1 MRKLLATLFL
11 CASCALAQ
19 TAETIPFRAV
29 LSTANEVPAI
39 ELNAS
44 GTATLWVHV
53 VRDAGGNIVSG
64 SVDFNVNY
72 SFPGEQT
79 FTGLHIH
86 SGPAGVN
93 APVTINTGLS
103 ASNTVNDPTGK
114 GNITRQAQVLA
125 TDTTDLATLRGMLQD
140 PSQYYANLHTTV
152 FPGGVIRGQLQ
163 RARMTVLMGMM
174 SPRNEVPPVDSPGSA
189 VASVVALQTSD
200 SALVIFDA
208 NYSGFTEGTKFVGFH
223 IHNGP
228 AGVNAPVTINTGV
241 SASNTVT
248 ASPGGG
254 NLHFEVEV
262 PVNNAAALETVNNL
276 FGNPAAAYINLHTE
290 TFPGG
295 VIRDQLRRADR
306 MPFPV
311 VMSPA
316 NEVPAIPIDA
326 SGPAMVT
333 AYTIR
338 NADGTVQA
346 GTVIFDVNPRFPGA
360 ATFTGLHIHDGKA
373 GDNGGVTINTGL
385 SASNTVELAN
395 GFGNIFKIVNVSG
408 GPGLATLNDVVKNP
422 ENHYVNLHTTVNPG
436 GVIRSQLTAAST
448 AKPSVGSVI
457 SAVSDGTLRTVGQN
471 GLMTVFG
478 SNLTKV
484 PADLTSW
491 QGQSIPTNLNGTS
504 VTVGGK
510 QAALLV
516 VRPDF
521 IVAQVPVDTP
531 VGTQQ
536 VVVTNANGAGT
547 GADVTVAAA
556 APALFFDSQGG
567 LVLRNS
573 DFTLIRPDNPA
584 GANDI
589 LLVYGTGFGASTP
602 ALTTGQVAPSAEPFA
617 RKSNITATIGGQNA
631 DIIYAIASPGFVGL
645 DQIAIRV
652 PAGIQ
657 AGNAPLVLKAASA
670 TSNSVNIAVR

>member
-1 MRKLLATLFL
+1 MRKLLAVVLLCTFGLF
-11 CASCALAQ
+11 AQ
-19 TAETIPFRAV
+19 SAETIPFRAV
-29 LSTANEVPAI
+29 LSTKNEVPPI
-39 ELNAS
+39 DLNAS

-72 SFPGEQT
+72 TFPGEVT

-93 APVTINTGLS
+93 APVTVNTGLS
-103 ASNTVNDPTGK
+103 ASNSVTDSTGR
-114 GNITRQAQVLA
+114 GSISRQAQVLS
-125 TDTTDLATLRGMLQD
+125 TDTTGLATLRGLLDD

-152 FPGGVIRGQLQ
+152 NPGGVIRGQLQ

-174 SPRNEVPPVDSPGSA
+174 SPRNEVPPVDSPASA

-200 SALVIFDA
+200 SAQVIFDA
-208 NYSGFTEGTKFVGFH
+208 NYSGFTEGTRFVGFH

-228 AGVNAPVTINTGV
+228 AGVNAPVTINTGI
-241 SASNTVT
+241 SASNAVT

-262 PVNNAAALETVNNL
+262 PVDNAASVETVNNL

-290 TFPGG
+290 TNPGG
-295 VIRDQLRRADR
+295 VIRDQLRRTDR

-311 VMSPA
+311 LMSPA
-316 NEVPAIPIDA
+316 NEVPAITIDA
-326 SGPAMVT
+326 SAPAMVT
-333 AYTIR
+333 VHTIR
-338 NADGTVQA
+338 SADGTVQA
-346 GTVIFDVNPRFPGA
+346 GTVIFDVDPRFPAA
-360 ATFTGLHIHDGKA
+360 ATFTGLHIHDGTA
-373 GDNGGVTINTGL
+373 GQNGGVTINTGL
-385 SASNTVELAN
+385 SASNTVELSN
-395 GFGNIFKIVNVSG
+395 GFGNIFKIVNVSATA
-408 GPGLATLNDVVKNP
+408 GLATLNSLVKSP

-436 GVIRSQLTAAST
+436 GVVRSQLTAAST
-448 AKPSVGSVI
+448 AKPTVSNVI
-457 SAVSDGTLRTVGQN
+457 SAVSDATLRSVGQN

-484 PADLTSW
+484 PSDLTAW
-491 QGQSIPTNLNGTS
+491 AGQSVPTSLNGTS

-521 IVAQVPVDTP
+521 IVAQVPVDAPT
-531 VGTQQ
+531 GTQQ
-536 VVVTNANGAGT
+536 VVVTSANGAGT

-556 APALFFDSQGG
+556 APALFFDGQGG

-584 GANDI
+584 RANDI

-602 ALTTGQVAPSAEPFA
+602 ALTTGQLAPSAEPFA
-617 RKSNITATIGGQNA
+617 RKSNITASIGGQNA
-631 DIIYAIASPGFVGL
+631 DIVYAIAAPGFVGL

-652 PAGIQ
+652 PSGVQ
-657 AGNAPLVLKAASA
+657 AGNAPLVLRAGSAA
-670 TSNSVNIAVR
+670 SNSVNIAVR